1 MFCIKTNLVINDGI
15 RAGEVRL
22 ISSEGEQL
30 GIVSREK
37 ALKMAEDLDLDLV
50 LIAPNAN
57 PPVCKIMD
65 YGKYCFE
72 QEKREKEARKNQ
84 NIVEIKGV
92 RLSPT
97 IDEHDLNTKAKQA
110 YKFLMQGDK
119 VKASIRFRGR
129 QIAHTEMGSKVLDE
143 FARRVEE
150 VGVVERRPQL
160 EGRFMTMIVAPKNQ
174 K

>member
-1 MFCIKTNLVINDGI
+1 MFCIKTNLVINYGI

>member
-1 MFCIKTNLVINDGI
+1 MVINDGI

>member
-1 MFCIKTNLVINDGI
+1 VFCIKTNLVINDGI